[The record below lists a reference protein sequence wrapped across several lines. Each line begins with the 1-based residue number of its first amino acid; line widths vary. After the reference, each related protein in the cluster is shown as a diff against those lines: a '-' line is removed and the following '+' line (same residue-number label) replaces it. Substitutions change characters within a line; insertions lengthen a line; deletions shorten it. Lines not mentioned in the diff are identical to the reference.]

1 MSDVRPQP
9 GEPGGELRLQ
19 STRTSTL
26 WALVA
31 VGLVL
36 ALLMLVFVAQNLD
49 QVRWE
54 FLWIDFTLAGGLA
67 VLFAA
72 VAGGLVVILV
82 GAARL
87 LQVRL
92 AARRHRRIDRSQAAA
107 AVAPSADPTGPET
120 ATAP

>member
-1 MSDVRPQP
+1 MSEVRPQH
-9 GEPGGELRLQ
+9 GEPEAELRLQ
-19 STRTSTL
+19 PTRTSTV

-36 ALLMLVFVAQNLD
+36 ALLMLVFVAQNGD
-49 QVRWE
+49 QMRWE

-92 AARRHRRIDRSQAAA
+92 AARRHRRVDRSRGDP
-107 AVAPSADPTGPET
+107 AVAASPDPPGHET
-120 ATAP
+120 APAP